1 MRNYGEQVGL
11 DGLGHLEGRSC
22 KTTPQASRGGREIHM
37 TRFVLL
43 VLGLL
48 LVLAAGAVQAQN
60 GNPVPPQNGNPVP
73 RVQSLKP
80 SLSPCGA
87 GSQSVRVCND
97 DFRSCSSV
105 CTATALDP
113 SAEIAGCSLRC
124 CTQFKACLSIRGC
137 ASPTLECF

>member
-1 MRNYGEQVGL
+1 MQ
-11 DGLGHLEGRSC
+11 DDA
-22 KTTPQASRGGREIHM
+22 ASVEGGREIHM

-60 GNPVPPQNGNPVP
+60 GNRVPPQNGNPVP
-73 RVQSLKP
+73 PVQSLKP

-87 GSQSVRVCND
+87 GSQSVRVCN
-97 DFRSCSSV
+97 V

>member
-1 MRNYGEQVGL
+1 
-11 DGLGHLEGRSC
+11 
-22 KTTPQASRGGREIHM
+22 M

-43 VLGLL
+43 VLGLSL
-48 LVLAAGAVQAQN
+48 FLAGAVQAQN
-60 GNPVPPQNGNPVP
+60 GNAVPP
-73 RVQSLKP
+73 VQSLKP
-80 SLSPCGA
+80 TPSPCTP

-124 CTQFKACLSIRGC
+124 CTQFKACLSIKGC
-137 ASPTLECF
+137 ASRSLECF

>member
-1 MRNYGEQVGL
+1 MRNFGEQVGL
-11 DGLGHLEGRSC
+11 DGLGHLEGRSF
-22 KTTPQASRGGREIHM
+22 TATPPASRGGREIDM
-37 TRFVLL
+37 TRFALL

-48 LVLAAGAVQAQN
+48 LILAAGAVRAQTT
-60 GNPVPPQNGNPVP
+60 NPLPP
-73 RVQSLKP
+73 VQSLQPPK
-80 SLSPCGA
+80 SPCSA

-113 SAEIAGCSLRC
+113 SAVIAGCSLRC

-137 ASPTLECF
+137 ASPTLQCF